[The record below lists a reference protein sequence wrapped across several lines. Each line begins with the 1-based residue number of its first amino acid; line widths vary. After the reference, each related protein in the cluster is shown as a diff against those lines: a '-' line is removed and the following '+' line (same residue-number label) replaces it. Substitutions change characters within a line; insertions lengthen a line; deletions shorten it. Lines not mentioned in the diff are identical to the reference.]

1 MARKGFQIVE
11 GRKTEL
17 YMGFKLALKKLK
29 PIIFFST
36 KDLYKD
42 FGLLRYYD
50 PNVDSLVYSKEG
62 KH

>member
-11 GRKTEL
+11 DRKTEL
-17 YMGFKLALKKLK
+17 YIGFQQALKKL
-29 PIIFFST
+29 IFFST

-50 PNVDSLVYSKEG
+50 PNVDSLVNSKEG